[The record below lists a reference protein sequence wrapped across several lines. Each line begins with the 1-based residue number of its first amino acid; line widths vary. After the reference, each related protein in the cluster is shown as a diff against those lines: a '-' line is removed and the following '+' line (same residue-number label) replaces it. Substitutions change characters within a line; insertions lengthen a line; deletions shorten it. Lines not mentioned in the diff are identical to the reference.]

1 MALRSFK
8 GTRPTVDPSAF
19 VDESAQVVGDVVLG
33 ARSSVWFNAV
43 VRGDVHYIRI
53 GEETNIQDLCVLHV
67 TSGRYPLNIGNRV
80 TVGHSVTLHG
90 CTIGD
95 LCLIGM
101 GATVLDAAEIGEGS
115 LVAAGSLVAPGTK
128 IPPGSLAMGSPAKVK
143 RALTAEERESLSAS
157 AAHYVEYARAYRQE

>member
-8 GTRPTVDPSAF
+8 GRLPTVDPSAY
-19 VDESAQVVGDVVLG
+19 VEQSAQVIGDVVIG
-33 ARSSVWFNAV
+33 PRSSIWFNTV
-43 VRGDVHYIRI
+43 VRGDVHFIRI

-67 TSGRYPLNIGNRV
+67 TGGKHPLNIGSRV

-90 CTIGD
+90 CTVGD

-101 GATVLDAAEIGEGS
+101 GSTILDGAEIGEGS

-143 RALTAEERESLSAS
+143 RPLTPEERKSLEAS
-157 AAHYVEYARAYRQE
+157 AATYVQTAKAYQE